1 MHNLPIRIYYENTDA
16 GGVVYHAQYLNFFER
31 ARTEFLRSL
40 SFSQE
45 SLLRDKIAFV
55 VKKIEI
61 DYKIPARL
69 DDLLNVETN
78 IIDIKKASILFQQK
92 LLKDNLCLSEAKV
105 LVACVDLNRMK
116 PIAVPQEIYQ
126 SVQQAV

>member
-126 SVQQAV
+126 AMQQAV

>member
-1 MHNLPIRIYYENTDA
+1 MNFPIRIYYENTDA

-61 DYKIPARL
+61 DYKMPARL
-69 DDLLNVETN
+69 DDLLNVETT

-126 SVQQAV
+126 AMQQAV

>member
-1 MHNLPIRIYYENTDA
+1 MNFPIRIYYENTDA

-45 SLLRDKIAFV
+45 NLLRDKIAFV

-61 DYKIPARL
+61 DYKVPARL
-69 DDLLNVETN
+69 DDLLNVETT

-126 SVQQAV
+126 AMQQAV

>member
-1 MHNLPIRIYYENTDA
+1 MNFPIRIYYENTDA

-45 SLLRDKIAFV
+45 NLLRDKIAFV

-61 DYKIPARL
+61 DYKVPARL
-69 DDLLNVETN
+69 DDLLNVETT

-92 LLKDNLCLSEAKV
+92 LLKDNLCLSEARV

-126 SVQQAV
+126 AMQQAV

>member
-1 MHNLPIRIYYENTDA
+1 MNFPIRIYYENTDA

-45 SLLRDKIAFV
+45 NLLRDRIAFV

-61 DYKIPARL
+61 DYKVPARL
-69 DDLLNVETN
+69 DDLLNVETT

-92 LLKDNLCLSEAKV
+92 LLKDNLCLSEARV

-126 SVQQAV
+126 AMQQAV

>member
-1 MHNLPIRIYYENTDA
+1 MNFPIRIYYENTDA

-45 SLLRDKIAFV
+45 SLLTDKIAFV

-61 DYKIPARL
+61 DYKMPARL
-69 DDLLNVETN
+69 DDLLNVETT

-126 SVQQAV
+126 AMQQAV

>member
-1 MHNLPIRIYYENTDA
+1 MNFPIRIYYENTDA

-61 DYKIPARL
+61 DYKMPARL
-69 DDLLNVETN
+69 DDLLNVETT

-126 SVQQAV
+126 AMQ

>member
-1 MHNLPIRIYYENTDA
+1 MNFPIRIYYENTDA
-16 GGVVYHAQYLNFFER
+16 GGVVYHSQYLNFFER

-61 DYKIPARL
+61 DYKVPARL
-69 DDLLNVETN
+69 DDLLNVETT

-116 PIAVPQEIYQ
+116 PMAVPQEIYQ
-126 SVQQAV
+126 AMQQAV